1 MRRAWMLFAT
11 MTLVAGV
18 TLLAGTAQ
26 AETPG
31 VNGRIT
37 FGRFNDDIGDFDIF
51 TANPD
56 GSDMTEVLPGPAE
69 CPRWSADGTQIL
81 VCVEDDGLVRPAI
94 MDADGSGLSVVP
106 VADPTLNLGCWAWSG
121 SGRLACEA
129 WDDAHPNRAPGVFVL
144 RSSDGGGLH
153 RVTTNSVG
161 SHDVPGD
168 FAPGGG
174 RIVFGRGADPN
185 TESGTLYVVGADGT
199 GLHRITPRGFAED
212 NGSWSPDGRWIVF
225 SSTRAKL
232 FVVHPDGTGMQRI
245 PIANRGGPAY
255 AFQPTWSPDGT
266 RILADVFLASSGELH
281 LFTMAADGTD
291 PQVVEGTHGGDEFSD
306 WGVDTG

>member
-1 MRRAWMLFAT
+1 MRRAWILFAT

-37 FGRFNDDIGDFDIF
+37 FGRFNHDIGDFDIF

-69 CPRWSADGTQIL
+69 CPRWSADGTQIQ
-81 VCVEDDGLVRPAI
+81 VCVEDVGLVRPAI
-94 MDADGSGLSVVP
+94 MDADGSDLSLVP
-106 VADPTLNLGCWAWSG
+106 VADPTLDLGCWAWSG

-129 WDDAHPNRAPGVFVL
+129 WDDTNPNRAPGVFVL

-153 RVTTNSVG
+153 RVTTNTLG
-161 SHDVPGD
+161 SHDIPGD
-168 FAPGGG
+168 FAPGNG
-174 RIVFGRGADPN
+174 RIVFGRGTDPD
-185 TESGTLYVVGADGT
+185 TESGTLYVVRTDGT
-199 GLHRITPRGFAED
+199 GLHPITPKGFAED
-212 NGSWSPDGRWIVF
+212 NGSWSPNGRWILF

-232 FVVHPDGTGMQRI
+232 FVVHPDGTGMRRI
-245 PIANRGGPAY
+245 PIAHRHGPAY

-266 RILADVFLASSGELH
+266 RILADVFLASVGELH
-281 LFTMAADGTD
+281 LDTMAADGTD
-291 PQVVEGTHGGDEFSD
+291 LQVVEGTQGNDEFSD
-306 WGVDTG
+306 WGVNTG